1 MSKIVAFVDSVGRT
15 ILGELQD
22 EKKSS
27 EYLNVKNPAIVNVQ
41 VVQNSGQIQIQLL
54 PFVFREFIKADTR
67 DNGNVWQFNKSNT
80 VFCDDLELEDNI
92 IQQYDNIFNAP
103 AATAVPQAPASDGGE
118 PDVIKLFDD

>member
-67 DNGNVWQFNKSNT
+67 DNGNVWRFNKSNT

-103 AATAVPQAPASDGGE
+103 AATAVPQSPVSDGGE